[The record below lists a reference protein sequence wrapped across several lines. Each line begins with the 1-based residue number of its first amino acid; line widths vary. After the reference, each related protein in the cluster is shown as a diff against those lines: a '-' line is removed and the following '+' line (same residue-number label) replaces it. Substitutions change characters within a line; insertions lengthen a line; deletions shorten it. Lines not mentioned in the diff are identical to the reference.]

1 MFRKNSAGDPAR
13 VLADLLTAKGA
24 GDTPEPGAPV
34 SADPVVQN
42 GGDRLLALSFS
53 SERPVLREY
62 EFGPAWEVLGHD
74 PQEADLSRL
83 NSGAAPLLK
92 DHRRDVDS
100 QIGVV
105 VSAQITGGRGRA
117 VVQFADTPDG
127 NAMLARVRSGEVR
140 NVSVGYAVRKLAPA
154 GDHEGVP
161 VVRAT
166 EWEAIEISLVATPA
180 DPTVGV
186 GRSLGFTARPS
197 ILKGETMKKDHPG
210 GETAVLDERGRAAE
224 ISALGRQFNMDPGA
238 VSDAIAR
245 GTSVDEFNRSIL
257 DAMATGNATATR
269 SRLSAPALAGR
280 ERAYSLTRAAAAHLT
295 GDWREAGFEREV
307 GQEMA
312 RATGR
317 TPQGFYVPTAV
328 LAGRALVTST
338 TAPAL
343 IGTHSMGDAFIDALR
358 PQVRVLELGATR
370 MSGLIENVSVPRM
383 AAGTAAEWIAEDAA
397 ATESTPVFD
406 AVSLTM
412 KQLSANTRISRRQ
425 LKQSVPAV
433 DAILSNDLRQQ
444 IAVALDRAAITG
456 AGTANEPRGVL
467 NVAGI
472 GIRAMAANGAALTWD
487 AVTAIVSMV
496 EAANVDPTALG
507 FLSNYKVKGRMMATP
522 KVAGTDSMIL
532 SPDEAEPMLA
542 GHRARFSGNVPDNLT
557 KGTGTN
563 LSALIFGNWSDLLV
577 GQWGGIDLIVDDV
590 TEAAKGNVKLVAH
603 SEWDIAVRH
612 AESFAAI
619 KDIVAA

>member
-1 MFRKNSAGDPAR
+1 MFRKNSAGDPVRA
-13 VLADLLTAKGA
+13 LADLLTAKGA

-62 EFGPAWEVLGHD
+62 DFGPAWEVLGHD
-74 PQEADLSRL
+74 PQEVDLSRL

-117 VVQFADTPDG
+117 VVRFADTPDG
-127 NAMLARVRSGEVR
+127 SAMLAR
-140 NVSVGYAVRKLAPA
+140 
-154 GDHEGVP
+154 
-161 VVRAT
+161 
-166 EWEAIEISLVATPA
+166 
-180 DPTVGV
+180 
-186 GRSLGFTARPS
+186 
-197 ILKGETMKKDHPG
+197 
-210 GETAVLDERGRAAE
+210 
-224 ISALGRQFNMDPGA
+224 
-238 VSDAIAR
+238 
-245 GTSVDEFNRSIL
+245 
-257 DAMATGNATATR
+257 
-269 SRLSAPALAGR
+269 
-280 ERAYSLTRAAAAHLT
+280 
-295 GDWREAGFEREV
+295 
-307 GQEMA
+307 
-312 RATGR
+312 
-317 TPQGFYVPTAV
+317 
-328 LAGRALVTST
+328 VTST

-370 MSGLIENVSVPRM
+370 MSGLVENVSVPRM

-472 GIRAMAANGAALTWD
+472 GIRAMGANGAALTWD